1 MLRIPKKIE
10 YALMSLQVLSHNASN
25 YYSAKQIA
33 NSIGIPQHLTAK
45 TLQQLMKNGFLESQE
60 GTKGG
65 YKIKSEMI
73 SISFLDFLKMMGDY
87 PKLIQC
93 NEKILIDFFPRQ
105 DFVAPADN
113 CEHIENC
120 VIKSSMTKLQSKI
133 EKLFNEIKLSEII

>member
-10 YALMSLQVLSHNASN
+10 YALMSLQVLSQNASN

-93 NEKILIDFFPRQ
+93 NEKILIDYFPRQ
-105 DFVAPADN
+105 DFVAQADN

-120 VIKSSMTKLQSKI
+120 GIKSSMTKLQSKI